1 MDSAR
6 AFLIAPGHSLNS
18 LLQHVLG
25 VRPRGSLDGTCTV
38 CVSKRGA
45 VVYFTTHGACMQ
57 VSMGI
62 YGHTLTT
69 IDPAVVQLRLLVE
82 VVRSVSTKYLSL
94 VARDGYITVF
104 TGDACFHIRTSVP
117 DVHCDLAPCSRLAHV
132 ASLAVMDLRAILLA
146 ACQPISWSDFGS
158 EPPDVH
164 LSISRGL
171 ALCASFD
178 GSRMSCAA
186 APCRD
191 GGGSNESAVV
201 PVYTARS
208 VARLLGHC
216 GIARF
221 YRLGGVLGIA
231 FGQTEVACR
240 LSDANSMDAGFV
252 LARRYVYAF
261 CLGRLRLESILRRA
275 TILMEDRIRD
285 LSILVAPGLLLVRAA
300 NTVREKMEE
309 VIVPAGLNYGMLGSE
324 LMFNA
329 DTLRDVLTDACPYLV
344 SFYVGTDRLSVML
357 AGHSAPVSHRHVL
370 PLVRTCFD

>member
-6 AFLIAPGHSLNS
+6 AFLIAPGHSLNR
-18 LLQHVLG
+18 LLKHVLG
-25 VRPRGSLDGTCTV
+25 VGLRGSLDGTCTV

-45 VVYFTTHGACMQ
+45 FVYFTTKGIGMQ
-57 VSMGI
+57 VTMGI
-62 YGHTLTT
+62 DGRTPAA
-69 IDPAVVQLRLLVE
+69 IEPAVVQLRLLVE
-82 VVRSVSTKYLSL
+82 VVRSVSTKSLSL
-94 VARDGYITVF
+94 VASDGYLTVF
-104 TGDACFHIRTSVP
+104 TGDACFHIRTAVP
-117 DVHCDLAPCSRLAHV
+117 EEHCDLAPCSRLAHV
-132 ASLAVMDLRAILLA
+132 ASLAVMELRAILMA
-146 ACQPISWSDFGS
+146 ACQPISCLDCGS
-158 EPPDVH
+158 APPDVH

-191 GGGSNESAVV
+191 GWSNDSAAV
-201 PVYTARS
+201 PVDTARS
-208 VARLLGHC
+208 VARLLGHG
-216 GIARF
+216 GIVRM

-240 LSDANSMDAGFV
+240 LSDAYSMDAGFV
-252 LARRYVYAF
+252 LARRYVFAF
-261 CLGRLRLESILRRA
+261 CLGRRKLESILRRA
-275 TILMEDRIRD
+275 TILMENRIRD

-324 LMFNA
+324 LIVNA
-329 DTLRDVLTDACPYLV
+329 DRVREVLTDACPYLV
-344 SFYVGTDRLSVML
+344 SFHVCTDRLSVML

-370 PLVRTCFD
+370 PLVRTGFDD